1 MLKSSLTALS
11 RQQLE
16 LARASS
22 NGRSASTVYGGHEHV
37 LRQTVIAL
45 VGGQRLSEHESPGDA
60 TVHVLHGRVRLGA
73 GQDRWDGSPGDL
85 LVVPDARHDL
95 EALEDSVVLLTVAK
109 HP

>member
-1 MLKSSLTALS
+1 MLKTSLTALS
-11 RQQLE
+11 REQLK
-16 LARASS
+16 LAKSSS

-45 VGGQRLSEHESPGDA
+45 VGGQRLSEHENPGEA

-73 GQDRWDGSPGDL
+73 GDNRWDGSPGDL
-85 LVVPDARHDL
+85 IVVPDARHDL